1 MHDNRN
7 GTKKSLTV
15 GVAVA
20 FVATAVVFGLV
31 AVVAPLAHLQSA
43 QAQSNQTNDNSTAM
57 TNSTMTNSTQN
68 STNSTTTMTAPP
80 NSNNTSSAPTAN
92 GNATA
97 TTPSE
102 PTAAKPQGR
111 MFVAQKTGISAPD
124 PLPGHSMHQM
134 VMVVPPRA
142 DGKIWDGDV
151 SWTSSQPVEVVILH
165 MYNSTGVDDKHGEP
179 LNAALPDGSG
189 NKVAITLYKD
199 PSDTPAPSG
208 STHFTGTALAFH
220 TLDGKP
226 FTVTYSVKAV
236 AYIPQ

>member
-1 MHDNRN
+1 MHGNRN

-20 FVATAVVFGLV
+20 FVAAAVVFGLV

-43 QAQSNQTNDNSTAM
+43 QAQSNQTNGNNTAM
-57 TNSTMTNSTQN
+57 TNSTMTNSTTS
-68 STNSTTTMTAPP
+68 STNSTTMAAPP
-80 NSNNTSSAPTAN
+80 NSNNTSTTAN
-92 GNATA
+92 SNATK
-97 TTPSE
+97 TSE
-102 PTAAKPQGR
+102 PAAVKPQGR

-124 PLPGHSMHQM
+124 PLPGHSMHQL

-189 NKVAITLYKD
+189 NKVAITLFKV
-199 PSDTPAPSG
+199 PSNTPAPSG
-208 STHFTGTALAFH
+208 YTHFIGTALAFH